1 MKDGCKDASSSPA
14 SDTVGKLVIVCLGTY
29 IQLIECY
36 SKARDTQC
44 STTHVCIYYS
54 LVPRPPLVFVL
65 QFAFSVLFSKNKNG
79 GGLGTRLH
87 ILYSVPYEQ
96 YSELHFE
103 LTHIFVFPANHL

>member
-65 QFAFSVLFSKNKNG
+65 QFAFSVLFLKNKNG
-79 GGLGTRLH
+79 EGLGTRLH
-87 ILYSVPYEQ
+87 ILYSVPLIYWVWITNYNSIALQ
-96 YSELHFE
+96 KL
-103 LTHIFVFPANHL
+103 LC